1 MNATII
7 TIGDELLI
15 GQTIDTNSAFIAR
28 QFNKI
33 GVSIRQRMAIAD
45 DASEI
50 VRWLEFGLK
59 ESDIIVFTGGL
70 GPTKDDITKKT
81 FAKYFGVGMKRD
93 EETYKHVKHIF
104 ESRNRPFLEIN
115 EQQAE
120 IPANGEVLFNNMGT
134 APGMWFEID
143 GKIVVSLP
151 GVPFEMEFLMTERV
165 IPKIFAKQ
173 YATPLYHRH
182 IQTASMGESFLATK
196 IEAIENEL
204 PSTVKL
210 AYLPSTF
217 RVNLRLSGHENDK
230 VLIDRYFEKI
240 NDTLSDYIY
249 GYTEQSVFEHLFHK
263 LKQKNATIS
272 FAESCTGGFLANAL
286 TEFSGASDIFKGSY
300 VVYSDAWKAQIL
312 GVDPQIIEK
321 HSVYSPECVTD
332 MHRALLEKSGADFA
346 IATSGIVEPTA
357 HSKKVEAYIAVGNKE
372 RLLVKKLD
380 LIYNRSKNKE
390 AIAVSACFYL
400 LKEFFA
406 D

>member
-45 DASEI
+45 DATEI

-59 ESDIIVFTGGL
+59 ESDILVFTGGL

-93 EETYKHVKHIF
+93 IQTYEHVKYIF

-115 EQQAE
+115 EQQAD
-120 IPANGEVLFNNMGT
+120 IPSNGEVLFNKMGT
-134 APGMWFEID
+134 APGMWFEVD

-151 GVPFEMEFLMTERV
+151 GVPFEMEYLMTERV

-196 IEAIENEL
+196 IETIENEL
-204 PSTVKL
+204 PANVKL
-210 AYLPSTF
+210 AYLPSIF

-230 VLIDRYFEKI
+230 ALIDSYFEKI
-240 NDTLSDYIY
+240 KNTVADYVY
-249 GYTEQSVFEHLFHK
+249 GFTEQSIFEHLFAR
-263 LKQKNATIS
+263 LKATHTTLS
-272 FAESCTGGFLANAL
+272 FAESCTGGFLANAM
-286 TEFSGASDIFKGSY
+286 TEFSGSSEVFKGSY
-300 VVYSDAWKAQIL
+300 VVYSDTWKSNIL
-312 GVDPQIIEK
+312 GVNPQIIAEYG
-321 HSVYSPECVTD
+321 VYSSQCVAD

-346 IATSGIVEPTA
+346 IATSGIVEPTPE
-357 HSKKVEAYIAVGNKE
+357 SKKVEAYIAVGNKD
-372 RLLVKKLD
+372 RVIIKKID

-400 LKEFFA
+400 LKEFLA

>member
-45 DASEI
+45 DANEI
-50 VRWLEFGLK
+50 VRWLEFGIK
-59 ESDIIVFTGGL
+59 ESDIVVFTGGL

-81 FAKYFGVGMKRD
+81 FASYFGVGMKRD
-93 EETYKHVKHIF
+93 LQTYEHVKYIF

-115 EQQAE
+115 EQQAD
-120 IPANGEVLFNNMGT
+120 IPSNGEVLFNDMGT
-134 APGMWFEID
+134 APGMWFEVD
-143 GKIVVSLP
+143 GTIIVSLP
-151 GVPFEMEFLMTERV
+151 GVPFEMEHLMTKRV

-196 IEAIENEL
+196 IEDIENQL
-204 PSTVKL
+204 PDNVKL

-230 VLIDRYFEKI
+230 KIIDQNFETIKER
-240 NDTLSDYIY
+240 LSDYIY
-249 GYTEQSVFEHLFHK
+249 GYTEQSVFEHLFEQ
-263 LKQKNATIS
+263 LKNKGKTLS
-272 FAESCTGGFLANAL
+272 FAESCTGGFLANSL
-286 TEFSGASDIFKGSY
+286 TEFSGASDVFKGSF
-300 VVYSDAWKAQIL
+300 VVYSNEWKTNIL
-312 GVDPQIIEK
+312 GVNAQIISEYG
-321 HSVYSPECVTD
+321 VYSPECVTD
-332 MHRALLEKSGADFA
+332 MHRVLLEKTGADYA
-346 IATSGIVEPTA
+346 IATSGIVEPTKE
-357 HSKKVEAYIAVGNKE
+357 SKKVEAYIAVGNKE
-372 RLLVKKLD
+372 RIEVKKID

-400 LKEFFA
+400 LKEFLA